1 MVIASLSKMGGRI
14 NSKTD
19 ENLIGCQG
27 TNGESIKC
35 NNQIRTHDAM
45 SKHAN
50 IFCMYLDRSRGRT
63 AADVVHGDDIEQV
76 NGVSFK
82 ASNGVMIGA
91 DVGDFFVFHI

>member
-1 MVIASLSKMGGRI
+1 MEIIWPISCAYLNGR
-14 NSKTD
+14 
-19 ENLIGCQG
+19 
-27 TNGESIKC
+27 
-35 NNQIRTHDAM
+35 
-45 SKHAN
+45 
-50 IFCMYLDRSRGRT
+50 RGRT

>member
-1 MVIASLSKMGGRI
+1 
-14 NSKTD
+14 
-19 ENLIGCQG
+19 
-27 TNGESIKC
+27 
-35 NNQIRTHDAM
+35 M

-50 IFCMYLDRSRGRT
+50 VFCMYLDRSRGRT
-63 AADVVHGDDIEQV
+63 AADVIHGDDIEQV